1 MGTKLSIDKT
11 VSELDDIL
19 MMNPGYFRKIKFEN
33 KSPMAIAHHLKVFL
47 SSTSFGSFLSLILS
61 PNPFSPKLSPSNK

>member
-19 MMNPGYFRKIKFEN
+19 SMNPTYFKKVKFEH
-33 KSPMAIAHHLKVFL
+33 KSPQGTAHHLKVNL
-47 SSTSFGSFLSLILS
+47 
-61 PNPFSPKLSPSNK
+61 SNKAMEIFAILTSHWRCHNGSY